1 MTLNP
6 SRNTLTLAQHTPRML
21 ILSTSRAHNTPW
33 QQHQNLQNIQNEL
46 HLFTEQ
52 SEINTDVILFHSL
65 LRKPKAWCECSKL
78 ERNISQMKKSNPFF
92 LFVIKQKQTIYI
104 FQRLVTTFNR
114 GAYSVGNH
122 LKHTQLTKQ
131 NFVRI
136 FKETIDWNHETIDCF
151 GLTASQL
158 IKTVFNLFKNI

>member
-65 LRKPKAWCECSKL
+65 LRKPKAWCEFLILPVDQNARALPRQRCLPLDRLCTTLASVLHTSIHLKNL
-78 ERNISQMKKSNPFF
+78 QKTEWRRCDRSRSDAQVSDGTTKTLREKTKNSRNRAKTLS
-92 LFVIKQKQTIYI
+92 
-104 FQRLVTTFNR
+104 
-114 GAYSVGNH
+114 AYSSI
-122 LKHTQLTKQ
+122 LK
-131 NFVRI
+131 R
-136 FKETIDWNHETIDCF
+136 KE
-151 GLTASQL
+151 
-158 IKTVFNLFKNI
+158 VF